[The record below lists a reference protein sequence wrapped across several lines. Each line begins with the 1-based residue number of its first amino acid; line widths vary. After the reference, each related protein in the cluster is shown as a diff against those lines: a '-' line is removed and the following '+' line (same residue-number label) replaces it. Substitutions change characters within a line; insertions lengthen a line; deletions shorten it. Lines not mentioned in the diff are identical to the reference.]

1 MASAVEVE
9 VVVVVVMAVVGSIGV
24 VRQPGRSSQVWPGD
38 PVGPSAP
45 PAVYY
50 PRQLPNSTTSASVL
64 ALSNSIVISYL
75 LPHTSQP
82 YILKPFVYQIIWFL

>member
-9 VVVVVVMAVVGSIGV
+9 VVVVVMAEVGSIGV

-75 LPHTSQP
+75 LPHTS
-82 YILKPFVYQIIWFL
+82 YILKPWQTFVYQIIWFL